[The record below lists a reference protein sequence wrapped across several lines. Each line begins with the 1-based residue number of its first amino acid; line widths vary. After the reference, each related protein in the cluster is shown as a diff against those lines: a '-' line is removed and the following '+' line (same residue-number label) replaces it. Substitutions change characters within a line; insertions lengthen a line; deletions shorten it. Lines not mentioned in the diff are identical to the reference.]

1 MTDTSASTEEVT
13 LTADHFC
20 CTQFQ
25 KMDEQVN
32 IIHLFVKVKLVT
44 IHSFIEIKQIKS
56 KGSIAVRGSAVFTDV
71 SGLERR
77 WPSLIDC
84 SDGGSH

>member
-44 IHSFIEIKQIKS
+44 IQSFIEIKQIKYEHNLKEAS
-56 KGSIAVRGSAVFTDV
+56 RCEALQSSPMCQAWSAA
-71 SGLERR
+71 G
-77 WPSLIDC
+77 
-84 SDGGSH
+84 HH